1 MSENFQ
7 KPHSLSLD
15 NRKKLSLT
23 GVEDV
28 PGFNEETVNAVT
40 SLGTLVIR
48 GFALQID
55 KLDLDT
61 GEVEI
66 SGNINSVQYTD
77 TKRNKSFMQ
86 RLLS

>member
-48 GFALQID
+48 GFALHNPLCKGCCHNGIY
-55 KLDLDT
+55 
-61 GEVEI
+61 
-66 SGNINSVQYTD
+66 SA
-77 TKRNKSFMQ
+77 
-86 RLLS
+86 